1 MRWSESRISFRL
13 KQLKSPSPSGNQT
26 WQWSLQTYGGL
37 WLGSSTFPWIFHGF
51 STSTGDLYNQR
62 LILQQRNTFF
72 DIPEDDA
79 DLPEGPA
86 TCPPASD
93 GWWPSS
99 SSRPSSVPWTSQWK
113 FNGEGKNV
121 SWKLRRKP
129 KKTWTIRVWKMIL
142 HLGCRLLLPYVF
154 SWALVVP

>member
-1 MRWSESRISFRL
+1 MEEIKHLTPGWDD
-13 KQLKSPSPSGNQT
+13 LKSPSPSGNQT
-26 WQWSLQTYGGL
+26 RQWSLQRYGGL
-37 WLGSSTFPWIFHGF
+37 WLGSSTFPF
-51 STSTGDLYNQR
+51 SMDFPRRRLNQR

-129 KKTWTIRVWKMIL
+129 KKNMNYSGLEDDSSFGLPSSASICVF
-142 HLGCRLLLPYVF
+142 LGVTGF
-154 SWALVVP
+154 AQ